1 MNLRNT
7 LLLFLI
13 GCMGARLL
21 IAFLAKQ
28 ANKKWLRLMG
38 YIALLPAIGF
48 TYLFLTGVRNNVGAF
63 GEKIWWINLRPVHA
77 LLYSL
82 FAYFAITGNRNAW
95 IYLLIDALVGL
106 TAFLWVHSRN
116 GDFSKAFL

>member
-13 GCMGARLL
+13 GCMSARLL
-21 IAFLAKQ
+21 IAFLAKY
-28 ANKKWLRLMG
+28 ANKKWLRFMG
-38 YIALLPAIGF
+38 YVALVPALGF
-48 TYLFLTGVRNNVGAF
+48 MYLFFTGVRNTVGAF
-63 GEKIWWINLRPVHA
+63 GEKIWWNNLRPIHA

-82 FAYFAITGNRNAW
+82 FAYFAITGNRDAW
-95 IYLLIDALVGL
+95 IYLLMDALVSL
-106 TAFLWVHSRN
+106 LAFLWVHSSN